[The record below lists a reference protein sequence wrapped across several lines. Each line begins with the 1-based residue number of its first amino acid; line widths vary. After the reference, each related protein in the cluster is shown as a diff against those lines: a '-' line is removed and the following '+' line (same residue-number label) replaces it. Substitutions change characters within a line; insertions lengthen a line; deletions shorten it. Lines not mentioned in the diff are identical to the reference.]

1 MFSTIRRALW
11 SSKYNSNIHMNRAQV
26 RKLTFGQLF
35 LCLRQSH
42 SVAKPDY
49 FPFGHRPAMT
59 ALHRQA
65 CLRSAKRALE
75 PEHVDERYVQ
85 SRVQILPVGSR
96 GQSVE
101 KTQRTRIAAPM
112 EEHRWENV
120 NEMKMLQFVQSHLL
134 ILRNTQQPLA
144 TASLNTHRQSAQLH
158 SNTSNL
164 TKHRLFVL
172 RHLVQTMQC
181 FTGSNEAELVP
192 SWSCAHT
199 WKCTCAA
206 LDTEWSVCPSWS
218 ALTFVP

>member
-1 MFSTIRRALW
+1 
-11 SSKYNSNIHMNRAQV
+11 MNRAQV

-112 EEHRWENV
+112 EEHLWWSQCDGKTTKSIKLIFLENV
-120 NEMKMLQFVQSHLL
+120 NEMKMLVCTESSPHPQKHTTTSRYGL
-134 ILRNTQQPLA
+134 IEYAQTIGSAPLEHQQ
-144 TASLNTHRQSAQLH
+144 LN
-158 SNTSNL
+158 
-164 TKHRLFVL
+164 
-172 RHLVQTMQC
+172 
-181 FTGSNEAELVP
+181 
-192 SWSCAHT
+192 
-199 WKCTCAA
+199 
-206 LDTEWSVCPSWS
+206 
-218 ALTFVP
+218 

>member
-1 MFSTIRRALW
+1 
-11 SSKYNSNIHMNRAQV
+11 MNRAQV

-85 SRVQILPVGSR
+85 SRVQILPVGWR

-112 EEHRWENV
+112 EEHLWWSQCDGKTTKSIKFIFLENV

-134 ILRNTQQPLA
+134 ILTNTQQPLA

-164 TKHRLFVL
+164 NKHRLFVL